1 MSMSE
6 RIRVLVVDDSALMRK
21 LIPAILARDSSI
33 EVVGTAMDGAFALKK
48 IEELQP
54 DVVTLDLEMPR
65 MDGMEML
72 RLIMKRAPLPIILF
86 STHSKEGG
94 YATLKALALG
104 AVDFLA
110 KPKDA
115 AAGHLEEIADQLI
128 AKIKVAKRAA
138 KRKLPPVTV
147 VEELSRVTKG
157 ARPTLPPRRVI
168 AVGIS
173 TGGPNALQYMLS
185 QIPGDFLSTIV
196 VVQHMPEGF
205 TEMFA
210 RRLDECCPLEVHE
223 ARSGDLLIAGR
234 VLICPGNRHIMVRR
248 MPRGD
253 MVVLSDGLPVNGH
266 RPSAD
271 VLFHSVAQ
279 EFGLMAVGVLMTGMG
294 EDGAEGLGAIKS
306 AGGMTIAQSE
316 ESCVVSGMPRAAIL
330 KGYANKVI
338 PLEGLG
344 TFLVNHY
351 GADKD
356 LGEKAD
362 KDEKT
367 RKPEK
372 SDKIDPLEKT
382 ERAPVSSHRS

>member
-1 MSMSE
+1 MSE

-65 MDGMEML
+65 MDGMETL
-72 RLIMKRAPLPIILF
+72 RLIMRRAPLPVILF

-94 YATLKALALG
+94 YATLKALAMG

-115 AAGHLEEIADQLI
+115 AAGRLDEIADQLI

-138 KRKLPPVTV
+138 GRKLPPAV
-147 VEELSRVTKG
+147 VGEEVHPPKKG
-157 ARPTLPPRRVI
+157 TRATLPPRRVI
-168 AVGIS
+168 AIGIS
-173 TGGPNALQYMLS
+173 TGGPNALQFVLS
-185 QIPGDFLSTIV
+185 QIPADFLSTIL

-210 RRLDECCPLEVHE
+210 KRLDECCALEVHE
-223 ARSGDLLIAGR
+223 ARSGDLLLAGR
-234 VLICPGNRHIMVRR
+234 VLICPGNRHMMVRR

-253 MVVLSDGLPVNGH
+253 VVILSDGPPVNGH

-279 EFGLMAVGVLMTGMG
+279 EFALTSVGILMTGMG
-294 EDGAEGLGAIKS
+294 DDGAEGLGAVKA

-316 ESCVVSGMPRAAIL
+316 DTCVVSGMPRAAII
-330 KGYANKVI
+330 KGYANKII
-338 PLEGLG
+338 PLDGLG
-344 TFLVNHY
+344 AYLVSNY
-351 GADKD
+351 GAERGATEKIEKNEKLEKNDKH
-356 LGEKAD
+356 EKI
-362 KDEKT
+362 EKT
-367 RKPEK
+367 
-372 SDKIDPLEKT
+372 
-382 ERAPVSSHRS
+382 PVPSQRS

>member
-1 MSMSE
+1 MTE

-48 IEELQP
+48 IEELKP

-65 MDGMEML
+65 MDGMETL
-72 RLIMKRAPLPIILF
+72 RLIMGRAPLPVILF

-104 AVDFLA
+104 AVDFVA

-115 AAGHLEEIADQLI
+115 PAGRLEEIADQLI

-138 KRKLPPVTV
+138 GRRLPPAIVAADQPI
-147 VEELSRVTKG
+147 RKKG
-157 ARPTLPPRRVI
+157 TRAPLPPRRVI
-168 AVGIS
+168 AIGIS
-173 TGGPNALQYMLS
+173 TGGPNALQFALS
-185 QIPGDFLSTIV
+185 QIPADFQSTIV
-196 VVQHMPEGF
+196 IVQHMPEGF

-210 RRLDECCPLEVHE
+210 KRLDECCALEVQE
-223 ARSGDLLIAGR
+223 ARSGDLLLAGR

-253 MVVLSDGLPVNGH
+253 MAVLSDGPPVNGH

-279 EFGLMAVGVLMTGMG
+279 EFGLTAVGVLMTGMG
-294 EDGAEGLGAIKS
+294 DDGAEGLGAIKA

-316 ESCVVSGMPRAAIL
+316 DTCVVSGMPRAAIL
-330 KGYANKVI
+330 KGYANKIV
-338 PLEGLG
+338 PLDGLA
-344 TFLVNHY
+344 TFLVNQYSAERH
-351 GADKD
+351 AAVQSAAAQSA
-356 LGEKAD
+356 GEKVEKKD
-362 KDEKT
+362 KNEKA
-367 RKPEK
+367 EK
-372 SDKIDPLEKT
+372 I
-382 ERAPVSSHRS
+382 PVSSQRS